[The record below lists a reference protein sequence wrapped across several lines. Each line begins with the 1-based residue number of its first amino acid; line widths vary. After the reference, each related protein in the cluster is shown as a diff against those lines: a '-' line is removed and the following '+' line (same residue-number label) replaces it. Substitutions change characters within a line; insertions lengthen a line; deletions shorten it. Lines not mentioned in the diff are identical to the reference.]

1 MNRLRVVVLLATFLC
16 VGCDHVTKH
25 LAKQA
30 YENQPAQPLVGKV
43 LDLTYTENRDC
54 GFGLLRAVPEGIR
67 KPLLTT
73 LQLSAGVVCLGL
85 ALRRRGRRGSQAAL
99 LLLSAG
105 AMGNGIDRLVH
116 GYVVD
121 FIHLHHWPVFNVAD
135 VYLTAGMVLFVLI
148 SWRRNMSAGER
159 ASL

>member
-30 YENQPAQPLVGKV
+30 YENQPARPLVGQV

-54 GFGLLRAVPEGIR
+54 GFGLLRAVPEEIR

-73 LQLSAGVVCLGL
+73 LQFGAGIVCLAL
-85 ALRRRGRRGSQAAL
+85 ALRRRGGRGARAAL

-105 AMGNGIDRLVH
+105 AMGNGLDRVAR

-121 FIHLHHWPVFNVAD
+121 FIHLHHWPVFNLAD
-135 VYLTAGMVLFVLI
+135 IYITAGMVLFVLAR
-148 SWRRNMSAGER
+148 WRPAPDPAER
-159 ASL
+159 VSL